1 VNACSITNCFSQLFA
16 VLQALHFTEAEY
28 LADCRAC
35 HALSELTPQHP
46 LNTMPAGS
54 GRNGNGKMD
63 LSWPYFCVSISFTK
77 EAIVAVRTGEL
88 NGYCNSL
95 GVLETLH
102 AFHKVSNIYGSMCVL
117 NALCITHLYPNS
129 LCCFVSCVLC
139 PMSCVLCH
147 VSGIHRLPIPLR
159 SGLFLRVPVQTA
171 R

>member
-1 VNACSITNCFSQLFA
+1 MHRHQQSNEGASCWRSYTCCMHMYCLCVYVNARSITNCISKLFA

-63 LSWPYFCVSISFTK
+63 LSWPFFCVSISFTK

-88 NGYCNSL
+88 NVYCNSL

-102 AFHKVSNIYGSMCVL
+102 AFHKVSN
-117 NALCITHLYPNS
+117 
-129 LCCFVSCVLC
+129 
-139 PMSCVLCH
+139 
-147 VSGIHRLPIPLR
+147 
-159 SGLFLRVPVQTA
+159 RVE
-171 R
+171 